1 MRRPKRAHRISVYK
15 MKNGL
20 KKAKLSNMGGVEK
33 KRFNN
38 KNKKKKSTVAKLP
51 KGKDDA
57 SSNWKSLLEE
67 LKSERRS
74 KGEAKPKWS
83 EHRLS
88 KKNIAKQQ
96 EPPNDND
103 TKKKPDIWFDDVDEM
118 LLDPEDRESM
128 VQVES
133 VATEAE
139 CSAKKSNRGLVKEK
153 SFSG

>member
-33 KRFNN
+33 KPFNN

-88 KKNIAKQQ
+88 KKNIAKH
-96 EPPNDND
+96 
-103 TKKKPDIWFDDVDEM
+103 
-118 LLDPEDRESM
+118 
-128 VQVES
+128 
-133 VATEAE
+133 
-139 CSAKKSNRGLVKEK
+139 
-153 SFSG
+153 